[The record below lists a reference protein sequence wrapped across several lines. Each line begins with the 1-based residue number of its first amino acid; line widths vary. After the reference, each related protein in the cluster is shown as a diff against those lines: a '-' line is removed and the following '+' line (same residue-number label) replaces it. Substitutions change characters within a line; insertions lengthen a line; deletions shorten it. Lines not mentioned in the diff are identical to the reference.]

1 MNNEI
6 FTIKANDFGPL
17 NHFDIDIKPLTIFIG
32 PNNSGKSYTAM
43 FLYSVLKANQTFLS
57 YIVSPFFRPPI
68 SRMSHTEMVHYNR
81 FIQMKLQDVH
91 EGFYKEDSNKLENK
105 ILSEW
110 IDKVS
115 KEIEDK
121 KKYIIDFSALPDDLK
136 KLFYELLIGDFTA
149 RFEKIIST
157 TFASTLKELE
167 RISSKKG
174 MNFYFNSKILSY
186 SFRYYKGE
194 LFLDNFY
201 CEDIENL
208 IFIIGRGEKNNTSTK
223 KNKIFITVKEGK
235 IDKKILI
242 NNILSIL
249 FQKWGKSMINFLE
262 AADIN
267 YLPAARSGLLQGH
280 KVLAASFVEMASMAG
295 IKPMNIPAL
304 SGVVSDF
311 IVKLFQYEMRR
322 RQGDFGDIAT
332 FIEKEMIKG
341 AVRVDYDKHSYPE
354 ISYVV
359 LDSKIPLHK
368 TSSMVSEIAPF
379 VLYLRHIIQN
389 NSYLIIEE
397 PEAHLHPDI
406 QRIFARVIA
415 RLVRKGVKVIITTHS
430 DILLQQLNNQI
441 FMSNLKDDELTE
453 YGYLKEDC
461 LGPSEVSA
469 YLFRCLD
476 NLEGAISEKIEIDK
490 NGISDEEF
498 AIIIDKLYN
507 QTANLRQKIE

>member
-1 MNNEI
+1 MNTGI
-6 FTIKANDFGPL
+6 FSIKANDFGPL
-17 NHFDIDIKPLTIFIG
+17 NHLDIDIKPLTIFIG

-43 FLYSVLKANQTFLS
+43 LIYSILKANQNFLG
-57 YIVSPFFRPPI
+57 YIVSPFYRSYRVPT
-68 SRMSHTEMVHYNR
+68 RAMLHYNR
-81 FIQMKLQDVH
+81 FIQMRLQ
-91 EGFYKEDSNKLENK
+91 EGTEDFYKVETGKLENK
-105 ILSEW
+105 IISEW
-110 IDKVS
+110 MDTVS

-121 KKYIIDFSALPDDLK
+121 KKDIIEFSAFPNDLK
-136 KLFYELLIGDFTA
+136 KLFYEILIGDFKD

-167 RISSKKG
+167 RFGSKKAI
-174 MNFYFNSKILSY
+174 NFYFKSKMLSY
-186 SFRYYKGE
+186 SFRLYKGE
-194 LFLDNFY
+194 LFLESFFCD
-201 CEDIENL
+201 DIEKL
-208 IFIIGRGEKNNTSTK
+208 IFVIERGEKNNISTK
-223 KNKIFITVKEGK
+223 KNKIFICVKDGK
-235 IDKKILI
+235 IDKKNLL
-242 NNILSIL
+242 NNILGIL
-249 FQKWGKSMINFLE
+249 FEKWGKAMNNFLE
-262 AADIN
+262 ATDIN

-322 RQGDFGDIAT
+322 RQGDFDDIAT
-332 FIEKEMIKG
+332 FIEKEMING
-341 AVRVDYDKHSYPE
+341 SIRVDYDKHSYPE

-359 LDSKIPLHK
+359 SNSRIPLHK

-379 VLYLRHIIQN
+379 VLYLRHIIQK
-389 NSYLIIEE
+389 NSFLIIEE

-441 FMSNLKDDELTE
+441 FMSNLNENDLIES
-453 YGYLKEDC
+453 GYSREDC
-461 LGPSEVSA
+461 LVSSEVGA
-469 YLFRCLD
+469 YLFRYSD
-476 NLEGAISEKIEIDK
+476 KIDGAVSEKIEIDE

-507 QTANLRQKIE
+507 QTANLRQKIK